1 MSTKLST
8 IWKDLWST
16 SSLEQERV
24 KQVARE
30 YDRDLLHAMAG
41 QGILSGVN
49 AAQQSIG
56 AYASRSWNDP
66 LSGMKFEVI
75 TAENGYV
82 LKVAANEGDRWR
94 LYVANNV
101 DDIRDLITSQMVTQR
116 MEK

>member
-1 MSTKLST
+1 MAHE
-8 IWKDLWST
+8 
-16 SSLEQERV
+16 LE
-24 KQVARE
+24 K
-30 YDRDLLHAMAG
+30 DLLHAMAG
-41 QGILSGVN
+41 QGILSGIGIN